1 MIRGQDPAEATRAL
15 DELCRI
21 YWPAVFAFV
30 LRVVRDEKEAEDVTQ
45 EFFLDILALRRM
57 ETADRNSGKFRTYLL
72 THLQFFLKD
81 HLRKRRSQKRGG
93 HIVHVAPEET
103 SEAEMPVT
111 LPETSHFDVSWATAV
126 VKEAIRLLA
135 LEFEPKS
142 GEISFEEMKGF
153 LPGFQSMQ
161 TASYSELSGRYQI
174 SEATIRVR
182 VNRFRGRF
190 RELLN
195 AVLAD
200 TVGSAADL
208 ESERQSLLG
217 GMLKSLG

>member
-1 MIRGQDPAEATRAL
+1 MIQGHDPAQATRAL

-30 LRVVRDEKEAEDVTQ
+30 ARVIRDEKEAEDVTQ
-45 EFFLDILALRRM
+45 EFFLDILAIRRM
-57 ETADRNSGKFRTYLL
+57 ESADRNCGKFRSYLL
-72 THLQFFLKD
+72 THLQFFIKD

-93 HIVHVAPEET
+93 HIVHVAAEDT
-103 SEAEMPVT
+103 VEAEMPVV
-111 LPETSHFDVSWATAV
+111 LPETSHFDVAWATAL

-135 LEFEPKS
+135 TEFEPKP
-142 GEISFEEMKGF
+142 GDISFEEMKGF
-153 LPGFQSMQ
+153 LPGFQAAGS
-161 TASYSELSGRYQI
+161 ASYQVLSDRYHL

-182 VNRFRGRF
+182 VNRFRARF

-208 ESERQSLLG
+208 ESERQALLG
-217 GMLKSLG
+217 GMLKSLS